1 MNIFRLAADMLHLLS
16 FIVMLYRMKTQRSC
30 RGVSL
35 KSQILFLTVFCCRY
49 LVSTHAG
56 AGRRR
61 PAGRR
66 SGARSSERQAAQAR
80 GAPSDESIGPGAADR
95 ISKRVGQR
103 RWPVSARPALLPPA
117 HPLQFVRAA
126 LTSSSLRSSRRW
138 LHGWRTE
145 RRPWWTNGLVG
156 GARVAAPGALIARV
170 KLVYSSPSRSMLSR
184 WPPLLARCSTGRS
197 HPTHPRDEKA

>member
-1 MNIFRLAADMLHLLS
+1 MRATARLSPLCNL
-16 FIVMLYRMKTQRSC
+16 VMTKYLFARYPPGTNTLCAPKKRPLTKERAQR
-30 RGVSL
+30 GPG
-35 KSQILFLTVFCCRY
+35 
-49 LVSTHAG
+49 AG